1 MCATS
6 LMRVLMSFKAVA
18 GWQLQPNAV
27 EVTRV
32 AGCHRKGK
40 SPIPNNGLICLL
52 VSVTLCSMLL
62 KKTFSGL
69 LWQQATKTKIANKD
83 NSCSSVDVQ
92 LTMWMLLV

>member
-62 KKTFSGL
+62 KKNIFWTTVAASN
-69 LWQQATKTKIANKD
+69 KNKD
-83 NSCSSVDVQ
+83 C
-92 LTMWMLLV
+92 